1 LKDLSGNF
9 LSGVGETLVSVE
21 KPVRNDF
28 QVKCFQSGNID
39 VQVGRTICLHTAFI
53 QNNFE
58 RVKISQSLNLDLIFH
73 ESYQKQQRKP
83 VSKDESNSS
92 DSCPEQ
98 CPRDCEREES
108 KNFEDAADNKNKFWL
123 TLSQNVLHV

>member
-1 LKDLSGNF
+1 
-9 LSGVGETLVSVE
+9 
-21 KPVRNDF
+21 
-28 QVKCFQSGNID
+28 
-39 VQVGRTICLHTAFI
+39 
-53 QNNFE
+53 
-58 RVKISQSLNLDLIFH
+58 LIFH
-73 ESYQKQQRKP
+73 ESYHNQQKKL

-108 KNFEDAADNKNKFWL
+108 KNFEDAVDNKDKFWL